1 VTGVDDVWLAAE
13 CDRLL
18 DFAAASRHPGGGFA
32 WLDQRGRPELD
43 RPVEAWITCRMT
55 HVFSVA
61 DLMGRPGAG
70 ELADHGVSYLTDG
83 RLRDDEHGGWYA
95 AATPEGPTVAD
106 KRAYEHA
113 FVVLAASSATAAG
126 RPGAEQ
132 LLADALDVLDRR
144 FWREADGMLVDVWDR
159 TWTDLEPYRGVNAN
173 MHGVEALLAAADVT
187 GDGAWRSRA
196 GRVTERVVHGWARES
211 SWHLPE
217 HFDPSWRPLPQY
229 NADDRAHPFRPYG
242 VTIGHLLEWSRL
254 ALHLRAATGATAPGW
269 LLDDA
274 VDLFETAVR
283 EGWSVDGA
291 EGFVYT
297 VERDGTPV
305 VRDRLHWV
313 VAEAI
318 AAAAALHE
326 VTGETRFATW
336 AATWWD
342 HADRLF
348 VDRDGGSWH
357 HQLDPGNHPAAS
369 VWPGKPDAYHA
380 VQATLLPRLPLSPT
394 LATAVA
400 RGLLRG

>member
-18 DFAAASRHPGGGFA
+18 DFAAASRHPDGGFA

-95 AATPEGPTVAD
+95 AATPEGPTVPD

-126 RPGAEQ
+126 RPGAER

-187 GDGAWRSRA
+187 GDDTWRSRA
-196 GRVTERVVHGWARES
+196 ARMTERVVHGWARES

-217 HFDPSWRPLPQY
+217 HFDPSWQPLPHY

-297 VERDGTPV
+297 VDWDGTPV

-318 AAAAALHE
+318 AAASALHE
-326 VTGETRFATW
+326 ATGETRFATW

-357 HQLDPGNHPAAS
+357 HELDPGNHPAAS

-400 RGLLRG
+400 SGLLRG

>member
-1 VTGVDDVWLAAE
+1 MTGVDDVWLAAE

-18 DFAAASRHPGGGFA
+18 DFAAASRHPDGGFA
-32 WLDQRGRPELD
+32 WLDQQGRPELD
-43 RPVEAWITCRMT
+43 RPVETWITCRMT

-61 DLMGRPGAG
+61 DLMGRPGAS
-70 ELADHGVSYLTDG
+70 ELADHGVSCLTDG
-83 RLRDDEHGGWYA
+83 MLRDDEHEGWYA
-95 AATPEGPTVAD
+95 AATPEGPTVPD

-126 RPGAEQ
+126 RPGAER
-132 LLADALDVLDRR
+132 LLAVALDVLDRR

-187 GDGAWRSRA
+187 GDDAWRSRA
-196 GRVTERVVHGWARES
+196 GRVTERVVHGWAREH

-297 VERDGTPV
+297 VDWDGTPV

-318 AAAAALHE
+318 AAASALHE
-326 VTGETRFATW
+326 ATGEPPFASW

-357 HQLDPGNHPAAS
+357 HELDPGNHPAAS

>member
-1 VTGVDDVWLAAE
+1 MTGVDDAWLAAE

-18 DFAAASRHPGGGFA
+18 DFAAASRHPDGGFA
-32 WLDQRGRPELD
+32 WLDQRGRPELA
-43 RPVEAWITCRMT
+43 RPVAAWITCRMT

-61 DLMGRPGAG
+61 DLMGRSGAG
-70 ELADHGVSYLTDG
+70 ELADHGVACLTVG
-83 RLRDDEHGGWYA
+83 LLRDDEHGGWYA
-95 AATPEGPTVAD
+95 AATPEGPTVPD

-126 RPGAEQ
+126 RPGAER

-187 GDGAWRSRA
+187 GDDTWRSRA
-196 GRVTERVVHGWARES
+196 ARMTERVVHGWARES

-217 HFDPSWRPLPQY
+217 HFDPSWQPLPHY

-297 VERDGTPV
+297 VDWDGTPV

-318 AAAAALHE
+318 AAASALHE
-326 VTGETRFATW
+326 ATGETRFATW

-357 HQLDPGNHPAAS
+357 HELDPGNHPAAS

-400 RGLLRG
+400 SGLLRG